1 MSLTVELA
9 KRVVATGYVD
19 LPRDSVEWARVGLI
33 DYTGVTLSGSTEASG
48 RIVTAVI
55 EADGQPGPSLIFGR
69 NTRTTPLNAALIN
82 GTAAHAQDFDDC
94 SNTIGGHPS
103 APILPAAIA
112 LGEQLG
118 TSGRD
123 LILAYILGFE
133 VETAIA
139 RGVHFHHYEKGWH
152 PTATLGVFGSTAAC
166 AKLLGLD
173 EAQTATA
180 LAIAV
185 SLSSGVKAN
194 FGTMVKPLH
203 VGHCSRHGLFAALL
217 AQKGFTANDAAF
229 EHKQGFFEV
238 FNGAGN
244 YWPEKILATWGDPYD
259 IVYPAIAVKQYPC
272 CGSTHPAVDAMINL
286 VDREGLTPEMVRHVD
301 SWTHPRRLAHTDRPD
316 PQSALDAKFSVQYC
330 VACALMHG
338 KVVMQYFDDT
348 AFLDKDVRALMQRI
362 DAAPHP
368 KMSAGSDENYLGA
381 EVRVELQDGRVLSEW
396 VDRAQGRGADAPLS
410 ADKLRVKFEN
420 CAAAVLP
427 ADRIAALYAALEDF
441 ENLKTMRAFTDLVA
455 TRGDASSAAAE

>member
-1 MSLTVELA
+1 MTLTVELA
-9 KRVVATGYVD
+9 KRVVATGYDD
-19 LPRDSVEWARVGLI
+19 LPDEAIDWARVGLI
-33 DYTGVTLSGSTEASG
+33 DYTGVTLSGATEASG
-48 RIVTAVI
+48 KIVAAAI
-55 EADGQPGPSLIFGR
+55 DADEQPGPSLIFGR
-69 NTRTTPLNAALIN
+69 NARTTPLNAALIN

-112 LGEQLG
+112 LGEKLG

-133 VETAIA
+133 VECAIA
-139 RGVHFHHYEKGWH
+139 RGVHFYHYEKGWH

-173 EAQTATA
+173 VEQTATA

-203 VGHCSRHGLFAALL
+203 VGHCSRHGLFAAQM
-217 AQKGFTANDAAF
+217 AQKGFTANDGAF

-244 YWPEKILATWGDPYD
+244 YWPEKILETWAAPYD

-286 VDREGLTPEMVRHVD
+286 VDREGLTPEMVKHVD
-301 SWTHPRRLAHTDRPD
+301 SWTHPRRLAHTNRPD
-316 PQSALDAKFSVQYC
+316 PQSPLDAKFSVQYC
-330 VACALMHG
+330 VSRALMHG
-338 KVVMQYFDDT
+338 KVVMPHFDDT
-348 AFLDKDVRALMQRI
+348 AYLDKDVRAVMQRVT
-362 DAAPHP
+362 AAPHP
-368 KMSAGSDENYLGA
+368 KMSADSDENYLGA

-410 ADKLRVKFEN
+410 AEKLKVKFEN
-420 CAAAVLP
+420 CAAEILP
-427 ADRIAALYAALEDF
+427 ADRIAALYAALETF
-441 ENLKTMRAFTDLVA
+441 ESLNSMRDFTDLVA
-455 TRGDASSAAAE
+455 TRDDSASAAAE